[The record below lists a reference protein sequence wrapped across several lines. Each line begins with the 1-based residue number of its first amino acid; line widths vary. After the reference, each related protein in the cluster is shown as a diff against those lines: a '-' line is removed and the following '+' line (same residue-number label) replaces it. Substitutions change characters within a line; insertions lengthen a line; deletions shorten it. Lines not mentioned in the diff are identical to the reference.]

1 MTYCEYWRCEIRVR
15 AIFYYIV
22 RRVIVR
28 STISWYEN
36 VKRIRIALLIHRTRI
51 VAKQL
56 FANFFFSTGS
66 KTVNPQ
72 TIMNEIRAYY
82 QNLNS
87 NQDSIW
93 SEELCSDCIIDD
105 YIEMLSENSRKKRD
119 EGNLSC
125 TKCFNA
131 SLYLQNGQAPGKDLL
146 TVDFFKRFW
155 NLFCRQLTD
164 CWNFLTQW
172 FI

>member
-1 MTYCEYWRCEIRVR
+1 MRVR

-56 FANFFFSTGS
+56 FANFFFSAGS

-87 NQDSIW
+87 NSDSI
-93 SEELCSDCIIDD
+93 
-105 YIEMLSENSRKKRD
+105 
-119 EGNLSC
+119 
-125 TKCFNA
+125 
-131 SLYLQNGQAPGKDLL
+131 
-146 TVDFFKRFW
+146 
-155 NLFCRQLTD
+155 
-164 CWNFLTQW
+164 
-172 FI
+172 